1 VSDHNAL
8 TTKAPT
14 EFPPIEGV
22 PSNYWELARYGM
34 YLVNHGKKG
43 TSRRVFQ
50 NAPYKSAGKSGTSQ
64 VFGLAENEEY
74 DAENIPEHLR
84 DLALFTGF
92 APYDDPQIV
101 VTVIL
106 ENAGG
111 GSFNSAP
118 IVKKI
123 FDHVLLEPS
132 Q

>member
-1 VSDHNAL
+1 
-8 TTKAPT
+8 
-14 EFPPIEGV
+14 
-22 PSNYWELARYGM
+22 
-34 YLVNHGKKG
+34 
-43 TSRRVFQ
+43 
-50 NAPYKSAGKSGTSQ
+50 
-64 VFGLAENEEY
+64 
-74 DAENIPEHLR
+74 PEHLR

-92 APYDDPQIV
+92 APYNDPQIV